1 VEIKTPITFM
11 SVGIPEKNTQ
21 CGARRELV
29 VGGGGQVGIA
39 GASKHAEMIIGGR
52 GAVEREVRGAAGQCF
67 SGVTVK
73 KICGGVEGV
82 SPINRR

>member
-1 VEIKTPITFM
+1 
-11 SVGIPEKNTQ
+11 
-21 CGARRELV
+21 
-29 VGGGGQVGIA
+29 
-39 GASKHAEMIIGGR
+39 MIIGGR